1 MCRERLFNSLIV
13 LFANQLW
20 NHKMCLIMIELSA
33 NLIFTV
39 LVFLSVLRSTF
50 AWWIFHMMKYVIS
63 RVKCSNCRS
72 AREKREFGLRK
83 NSFVI
88 IDSAHSD
95 RQPASASSM
104 LVKGCACCVCLAH
117 RILSRKKY
125 FYSNKFIQLT
135 KNEMPKVQHAIS
147 LNGGEVIISKK
158 HFSDRKR
165 SFSLE
170 SEKIKLKILT
180 CINRLA
186 ELGKKFPMKAISGHH
201 RTRRWN
207 EERASTEKT
216 CSR

>member
-20 NHKMCLIMIELSA
+20 NRKMCLIMIELSA

-39 LVFLSVLRSTF
+39 LVFLSVLRYAF

-63 RVKCSNCRS
+63 RVKCNNCRS

-104 LVKGCACCVCLAH
+104 LVKGCACCVRLAH
-117 RILSRKKY
+117 RILSRKEKH

-158 HFSDRKR
+158 AFFRPKTKLQSWKRKD
-165 SFSLE
+165 
-170 SEKIKLKILT
+170 KILT

-207 EERASTEKT
+207 EERASAEKT